1 MSPRGEYFSRILL
14 VERSIVWFMMYI
26 GARQKRGK
34 SMFPE
39 LETRR
44 LRLRE
49 IVENDVDEILK
60 CFSDEDVLRYYG
72 QKTLESIV
80 QVKQIIKNFSR
91 GYEEKQLIKWGIQLK
106 GKEKLVGTIGFQEWS
121 SEHKKANV
129 SYALFPE
136 YWNKGYATGAVH
148 EVISYG
154 FNGLH
159 LKRIG
164 AVVFTQ
170 NSGSIT
176 LLSKLGFKKEGT
188 LREYMY
194 QNGIPFDT
202 YVYSLLRGEAKI

>member
-1 MSPRGEYFSRILL
+1 
-14 VERSIVWFMMYI
+14 
-26 GARQKRGK
+26 
-34 SMFPE
+34 MFPE

-148 EVISYG
+148 EAISYG